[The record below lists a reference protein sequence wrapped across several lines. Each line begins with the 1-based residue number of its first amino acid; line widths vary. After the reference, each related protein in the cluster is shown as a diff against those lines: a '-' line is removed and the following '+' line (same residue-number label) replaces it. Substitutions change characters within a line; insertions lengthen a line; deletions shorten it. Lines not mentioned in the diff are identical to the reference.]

1 MCAWDGP
8 RLFDSYPYLGTTIH
22 PYSYLISPSH
32 ATHPS
37 NNIRGDGMVGT
48 ITELNKF
55 ADNKLSQIGGNLER
69 FEQ

>member
-1 MCAWDGP
+1 LAESGQKSQKSLD
-8 RLFDSYPYLGTTIH
+8 YPI
-22 PYSYLISPSH
+22 PKISPSH

-37 NNIRGDGMVGT
+37 NNIRSDGMVGT